1 MNRFSSHPW
10 LEHHN
15 TYLFQTMGE
24 RLQLDT
30 STNQSLWKDRV
41 ALELNYAILESFNKA
56 KVTIVDQ
63 FTVSDQFQS
72 HLKNEMRERGG
83 CPADWVWLTPSQS
96 GSLTPLFHQEMLHY
110 HLSPSYERQH
120 LLWTSYRYC
129 AFQLR
134 CRNSTSAA
142 PSIIFGFLEQ
152 RL

>member
-56 KVTIVDQ
+56 GVTIVDQ

-110 HLSPSYERQH
+110 HLSPSYERQQ
-120 LLWTSYRYC
+120 LLWTNYRY
-129 AFQLR
+129 
-134 CRNSTSAA
+134 NMK
-142 PSIIFGFLEQ
+142 I
-152 RL
+152 